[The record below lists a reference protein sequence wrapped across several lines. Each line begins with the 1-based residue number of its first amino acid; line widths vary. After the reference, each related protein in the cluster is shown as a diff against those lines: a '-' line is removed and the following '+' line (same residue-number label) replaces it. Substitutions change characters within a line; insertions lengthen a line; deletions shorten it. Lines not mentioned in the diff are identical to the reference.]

1 MSLNIPLIKKLVN
14 EMLNEVDSGTF
25 NDNSNN
31 YKYLQDN
38 TPNIYET
45 IKDKVLNSREML
57 EFMFDKMES
66 IKNGDKT
73 YEETCTEVYTKL
85 NNEYIAP
92 LDTEN

>member
-1 MSLNIPLIKKLVN
+1 MPLDIPLIKKLVN
-14 EMLNEVDSGTF
+14 EMLDEVDSGTF
-25 NDNSNN
+25 NDHSDN

>member
-1 MSLNIPLIKKLVN
+1 MSLDIPLIKKLVN